1 MRVFFNYRCNGS
13 NGCRNDGVRNKPGS
27 SDYVYISD
35 KKIYSKETFQ
45 FEMGVTNNMYN
56 NMDNDHTYESSS

>member
-1 MRVFFNYRCNGS
+1 MFSLITGAMVAMAVGMMALGISLGAVIMYIFQTKRFIRK
-13 NGCRNDGVRNKPGS
+13 KPS
-27 SDYVYISD
+27 
-35 KKIYSKETFQ
+35 Q